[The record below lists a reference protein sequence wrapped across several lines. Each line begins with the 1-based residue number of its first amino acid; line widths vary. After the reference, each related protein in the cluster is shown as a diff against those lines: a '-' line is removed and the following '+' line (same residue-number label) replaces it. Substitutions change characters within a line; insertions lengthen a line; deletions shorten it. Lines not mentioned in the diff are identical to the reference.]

1 MGCTT
6 NKVDRNQVF
15 GEDSPMTKWFY
26 NFNRV
31 NEDFTGFHTDQAL
44 VVQKGRIKYVGSK
57 TQVPSKLSHLKD
69 LKKINLKGANVL
81 PSFIE
86 CHTHTVFAGSR
97 AQEFEMRN
105 NGISYIE
112 IAQKGGGIL
121 STVKNTRAISVKELT
136 KISQERVNQF
146 VKQGVSTLEIKSG
159 YGLDL
164 ETEIKIL
171 KVAKKMKGPQIV
183 TTYLGAHAKPNEF
196 ASYKEYLEYILKT
209 VLPQIKKQKLSNR
222 VDIFVEKSFFEKE
235 DADIFLKS
243 VKAMG
248 FAVVVHANQLSD
260 SGGVDL
266 ALKYQAKSADHA
278 IHLTDQI
285 IEKWKSQ
292 KTVAVLLPVADLYM
306 KCPYPPAR
314 KLIDAGV
321 KVALS
326 TDYNPGSSPSQDLML
341 VGLLARLEMKMTLPE
356 VFKSYTLHAAEALGI
371 EDDEGSLSV
380 GKKANFIVTTSDL
393 TDFFYSA
400 GFIPEHELFIQGEKV
415 KLRTTT

>member
-1 MGCTT
+1 M
-6 NKVDRNQVF
+6 V
-15 GEDSPMTKWFY
+15 KWFY
-26 NFNRV
+26 NFNRA
-31 NEDFTGFHTDQAL
+31 NEDFTGFEPDQVM

-57 TQVPSKLSHLKD
+57 SQVPKKLSQIKP

-105 NGISYIE
+105 NGVSYLE

-121 STVKNTRAISVKELT
+121 STVKNTRSISEKELT
-136 KISQERVNQF
+136 QISQERVNNF
-146 VKQGVSTLEIKSG
+146 LRQGVSTLEIKSG

-164 ETEIKIL
+164 NTEVKIL
-171 KVAKKMKGPQIV
+171 KVAKKMKGPRIV
-183 TTYLGAHAKPNEF
+183 TTYLGAHAKPTEYS
-196 ASYKEYLEYILKT
+196 SYKEYLKYILKE
-209 VLPQIKKQKLSNR
+209 VVPQIKKQKLSNR

-235 DADIFLKS
+235 DADFFLKE
-243 VKAMG
+243 VRQQG
-248 FAVVVHANQLSD
+248 FEVVVHANQLSE

-266 ALKYQAKSADHA
+266 ALKHKALSADHA
-278 IHLTDQI
+278 IHLSDEI
-285 IEKWKSQ
+285 IKKWKNE

-306 KCPYPPAR
+306 KCAYPPAR
-314 KLIDAGV
+314 NLIDAGV
-321 KVALS
+321 RVALS

-356 VFKSYTLHAAEALGI
+356 VFKSYTVHAAEALGI
-371 EDDEGSLSV
+371 EIEEGSLSS
-380 GKKANFIVTTSDL
+380 GKRANFIVTKSDL

-400 GFIPEHELFIQGEKV
+400 GFVPPHELYIEGEKA